1 MDKHEEYKNDVTYI
15 ESKNEDLA
23 KIEKVLLNK
32 LKKNDQSLKRIV
44 TWSNESIDH
53 LQSIIKNL
61 KPENE

>member
-1 MDKHEEYKNDVTYI
+1 MDKHEEYKDDVIYV

-32 LKKNDQSLKRIV
+32 LKKNDKSLKRIV

-61 KPENE
+61 KPENK